1 MGAILVRPQMEPSA
15 TGPPGLRGPSV
26 CSRGL
31 REGSEEE
38 EVFAM
43 LMRLAQYGNPG
54 GGAGG
59 GGGGYGAGY
68 WIVVAVIAVVVVT
81 LIALGIRAYRHRRS
95 SADSESTDR
104 TQRAA

>member
-1 MGAILVRPQMEPSA
+1 LLPL
-15 TGPPGLRGPSV
+15 GLGKAV
-26 CSRGL
+26 N
-31 REGSEEE
+31 EEE

-59 GGGGYGAGY
+59 GGGGYSAGY
-68 WIVVAVIAVVVVT
+68 WIVVALIAVVVIA
-81 LIALGIRAYRHRRS
+81 LIALGIRAYRRRS
-95 SADSESTDR
+95 SSRGTASTDR